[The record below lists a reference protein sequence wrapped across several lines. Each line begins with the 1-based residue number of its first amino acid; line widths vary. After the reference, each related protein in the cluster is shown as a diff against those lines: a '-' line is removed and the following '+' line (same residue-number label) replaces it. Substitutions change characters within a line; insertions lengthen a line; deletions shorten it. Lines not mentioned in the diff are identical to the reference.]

1 VKKKESLF
9 IHDIINKLSKI
20 DGYVEMLKDQGTEK
34 DDKVLKIERA
44 TKEAFEL
51 VNIYKNRIQSAD
63 ELANCIESKQAVA
76 SIQGQS
82 ISKTGG
88 WELDVQSKNFH
99 FNSETFRTYG
109 LNIGTPVSFI
119 MGLNFFVEHDR
130 SLLLNCFET
139 AISQGVSFDNEL
151 EFIDAQGN
159 HKWVRLIGAAFNNE
173 RGVVFKIAGTLQ
185 DITDKKER
193 EIFEWL
199 GNAEALTF
207 KMALDKFAIVAKTD
221 NQGNITYV
229 NDYFCEISKYSRDEL
244 LGSNHRIL
252 NSGHH
257 PKEFFEQ
264 MWSTIS
270 SGKPWRNQ
278 IKNHAKDGS
287 YYWVD
292 TTIAPIL
299 LDGKIIEY
307 VAFRYD
313 VTKEKRRQEISFQ
326 IAHLRA
332 RFLDISSNK
341 KTLFDYLM
349 RKILDLTES
358 DSGFLGDIQHDLT
371 KPSFKPF
378 VSSDDSWS
386 VEKINLLFGEA
397 IEKGKPFFIESY
409 LKQPIEHQ
417 FPVIGLPVYFSGQ
430 MIAMMGISKTNGSFR
445 EDIFEELSP
454 LLDVFGE
461 MIHAFNLQEDLNNQ
475 TKMALHNAKLA
486 SIGLLSASVGHEIN
500 NPLAIIKGFLS
511 VAEGDLKQLGVKDPH
526 IFGMFSKMELALER
540 IEGIVKGLRSFS
552 RSDENDL
559 GDFYVCELVMET
571 HSMLKELYAKEG
583 VVLELNGLYEKVQIH
598 GSRGRLQQVLVN
610 LIANAKDATEGKPLR
625 KVIVSAF
632 VVSGVF
638 ELSVADNGCGLSEE
652 LKMKIFEPF
661 FTTKDV
667 NKGTGLGLSLVNTMV
682 KELNGKIEIDSTL
695 GLGSK
700 FTLKIPIQLLKE
712 ALKDEIS
719 SPIKPTLQSQIH
731 CSVLIVDDEEDLR
744 DILSHI
750 LSRFGISVHQAHNG
764 QIALDMVQ
772 NGSYDLIISDISM
785 PVMDGFALLE
795 ALQHLKNI
803 RLPKFIFMTGGVDV
817 ESEAIKSHA
826 SRIDGIFPK
835 PFSKSTIFEKIS
847 QLFPDKI
854 VSISPKS

>member
-1 VKKKESLF
+1 
-9 IHDIINKLSKI
+9 
-20 DGYVEMLKDQGTEK
+20 
-34 DDKVLKIERA
+34 
-44 TKEAFEL
+44 
-51 VNIYKNRIQSAD
+51 
-63 ELANCIESKQAVA
+63 
-76 SIQGQS
+76 
-82 ISKTGG
+82 
-88 WELDVQSKNFH
+88 
-99 FNSETFRTYG
+99 
-109 LNIGTPVSFI
+109 
-119 MGLNFFVEHDR
+119 MGLKFFDEHDR
-130 SLLLNCFET
+130 SFLLNRFET
-139 AISQGVSFDNEL
+139 AIGQGLSFDNEL

-159 HKWVRLIGAAFNNE
+159 HKWVRLIGAAFTNE
-173 RGVVFKIAGTLQ
+173 FGQIFKIAGTLQ

-193 EIFEWL
+193 DIFEWL
-199 GNAEALTF
+199 GNAEALSF

-221 NQGNITYV
+221 IQGTITYV
-229 NDYFCEISKYSRDEL
+229 NDFFCEISKYRRDEL
-244 LGSNHRIL
+244 IGSNHRIL

-257 PKEFFEQ
+257 SKDFFEQ
-264 MWSTIS
+264 MWATIS

-292 TTIAPIL
+292 TTIAPIIVN
-299 LDGKIIEY
+299 GKVIEY

-313 VTKEKRRQEISFQ
+313 ITKEKRRQEITSQ

-349 RKILDLTES
+349 KKILELTGS
-358 DSGFLGDIQHDLT
+358 DSGLLGEVQYDLT
-371 KPSFKPF
+371 KSSFKPF
-378 VSSDDSWS
+378 AFTDDSWS
-386 VEKINLLFGEA
+386 DDAINFFFAEA
-397 IEKGKPFFIESY
+397 TEKGKPFFIESY
-409 LKQPIEHQ
+409 LKQPITNQ
-417 FPVIGLPVYFSGQ
+417 FSSLGLPVFFSGK
-430 MIAMMGISKTNGSFR
+430 MIALMGVSKRSGFFR

-500 NPLAIIKGFLS
+500 NPLAIIKGFLC
-511 VAEGDLKQLGVKDPH
+511 VAEGDLKQLGIKDPH
-526 IFGMFSKMELALER
+526 IFEKFSKMELALNR

-559 GDFYVCELVMET
+559 RDFYVCELVMET

-583 VVLELNGLYEKVQIH
+583 VILELNGLYEKVQIH

-610 LIANAKDATEGKPLR
+610 LLANAKDATEGKPFR

-632 VVSGVF
+632 VVNGAF
-638 ELSVADNGCGLSEE
+638 EISVADNGCGLSEE

-695 GLGSK
+695 GFGSK
-700 FTLKIPIQLLKE
+700 FTLKIPILLMKE
-712 ALKDEIS
+712 ALKDETPFAIQN
-719 SPIKPTLQSQIH
+719 TLQSQIH

-750 LSRFGISVHQAHNG
+750 LTRFGISVYQAHNG

-772 NGSYDLIISDISM
+772 NYSYDLIISDISM
-785 PVMDGFALLE
+785 PVMDGLALLE

-803 RLPKFIFMTGGVDV
+803 CLPKFMFMTGGVDV
-817 ESEAIKSHA
+817 ESESIKSYA
-826 SRIDGIFPK
+826 SRIDGIFAK
-835 PFSKSTIFEKIS
+835 PFSRSTIFEKIS
-847 QLFPDKI
+847 QLFPDKM
-854 VSISPKS
+854 VSISPKT

>member
-1 VKKKESLF
+1 MQKKESLF

-20 DGYVEMLKDQGTEK
+20 DGYVEMLKDQGAEK

-44 TKEAFEL
+44 TKEALNL
-51 VNIYKNRIQSAD
+51 VNIYKNRLKTAD
-63 ELANCIESKQAVA
+63 EVVKSIESTQPVA
-76 SIQGQS
+76 INQSQS

-88 WELDVQSKNFH
+88 WELEVQSKHFH
-99 FNSETFRTYG
+99 FNSETFRIYG
-109 LNIGTPVSFI
+109 LHIGTPVNFI
-119 MGLNFFVEHDR
+119 MGLNFFDEHDR
-130 SLLLNCFET
+130 LFLLNCFET
-139 AISQGVSFDNEL
+139 AISQGESFDNEL

-159 HKWVRLIGAAFNNE
+159 HKWVRIIGAAFTNDQGNI
-173 RGVVFKIAGTLQ
+173 FKIAGTLQ

-193 EIFEWL
+193 DIFEWL
-199 GNAEALTF
+199 GNAEALSF
-207 KMALDKFAIVAKTD
+207 KMALDKYAIVAKTD
-221 NQGNITYV
+221 HQGNITYV
-229 NDYFCEISKYSRDEL
+229 NDYFCEISKFSRDEL
-244 LGSNHRIL
+244 LGRNHRVL

-270 SGKPWRNQ
+270 SGRSWRNQ
-278 IKNHAKDGS
+278 IKNRAKDGS

-299 LDGKIIEY
+299 VNGKIIEY

-313 VTKEKRRQEISFQ
+313 VTKEKRRQEVSSQ

-349 RKILDLTES
+349 KKILELTGCE
-358 DSGFLGDIQHDLT
+358 SGFLGDIQHDLT

-386 VEKINLLFGEA
+386 VERINLFFGEA
-397 IEKGKPFFIESY
+397 IEKGKPFFIDSY
-409 LKQPIEHQ
+409 LKQPTTPQ
-417 FPVIGLPVYFSGQ
+417 FPILGLPVYFSGQ
-430 MIAMMGISKTNGSFR
+430 MIAMIGVSKNSGSFR
-445 EDIFEELSP
+445 EDIFEDLFP

-511 VAEGDLKQLGVKDPH
+511 VADGDLKQLGVTDPH
-526 IFGMFSKMELALER
+526 IFEMFSKMELALDR

-559 GDFYVCELVMET
+559 RDFYVCELVMET

-583 VVLELNGLYEKVQIH
+583 VALELNGLYEKVQIH

-610 LIANAKDATEGKPLR
+610 LIANAKDATEGKPFR
-625 KVIVSAF
+625 RVTVSAF
-632 VVSGVF
+632 VVNGVF
-638 ELSVADNGCGLSEE
+638 EISVEDNGCGLSEE

-682 KELNGKIEIDSTL
+682 KELNGIIEIDSTL

-700 FTLKIPIQLLKE
+700 FTLKIPILLLKP
-712 ALKDEIS
+712 ALKDETP
-719 SPIKPTLQSQIH
+719 SPIKKTLQSQIH

-750 LSRFGISVHQAHNG
+750 LSRFGISVDQAVNG
-764 QIALDMVQ
+764 QMALEMVQ
-772 NGSYDLIISDISM
+772 KGCYDLIISDISM

-803 RLPKFIFMTGGVDV
+803 RLLKFIFMTGGVDV
-817 ESEAIKSHA
+817 ESESIKLYS

>member
-1 VKKKESLF
+1 MQKKESLF

-20 DGYVEMLKDQGTEK
+20 DGYVDMLKDLGTENN
-34 DDKVLKIERA
+34 DKVLKIEKA
-44 TKEAFEL
+44 TKEAFDL
-51 VNIYKNRIQSAD
+51 VNIFKNRIQTAD
-63 ELANCIESKQAVA
+63 EFYKSIGSAPSLAVNH
-76 SIQGQS
+76 GQS

-88 WELDVQSKNFH
+88 WELDVASKTFQ
-99 FNSETFRTYG
+99 FNSETFRIYG
-109 LNIGTPVSFI
+109 LHIGTKVDFI
-119 MGLNFFVEHDR
+119 TGLNFFDEHGR
-130 SLLLNCFET
+130 SFLLNCFET
-139 AISQGVSFDNEL
+139 AISQGVSFDNEF

-159 HKWVRLIGAAFNNE
+159 HKWVRLIGAAFTNE
-173 RGVVFKIAGTLQ
+173 LGLIFKIAGSLQ
-185 DITDKKER
+185 DITDQKER
-193 EIFEWL
+193 DILEWL
-199 GNAEALTF
+199 GNAEALSF

-221 NQGNITYV
+221 VQGTITYV
-229 NDYFCEISKYSRDEL
+229 NDYFCEISKYRRDEL
-244 LGSNHRIL
+244 IGSNHRIL

-257 PKEFFEQ
+257 SKDFFEQ
-264 MWSTIS
+264 MWTTIS

-299 LDGKIIEY
+299 VNGKIIEY

-313 VTKEKRRQEISFQ
+313 VTKEKRRQEITSQ

-341 KTLFDYLM
+341 HTLFDYLLK
-349 RKILDLTES
+349 KIIELTGS
-358 DSGFLGDIQHDLT
+358 DSGFLGDIQYDLT
-371 KPSFKPF
+371 NPSFKPF
-378 VSSDDSWS
+378 ASTDDSWS
-386 VEKINLLFGEA
+386 VERINLLFGEA

-409 LKQPIEHQ
+409 LKQPITNQ
-417 FPVIGLPVYFSGQ
+417 SPVIGLPVYFSGE
-430 MIAMMGISKTNGSFR
+430 MIAMMGVSKTNGSFR

-454 LLDVFGE
+454 LIDVFGE
-461 MIHAFNLQEDLNNQ
+461 MIHAFNLQENLKNQ

-511 VAEGDLKQLGVKDPH
+511 VAEGDLKQLGVIDPH
-526 IFGMFSKMELALER
+526 IFEMFSKMELALDR

-571 HSMLKELYAKEG
+571 YSMLKELYAKDG
-583 VVLELNGLYEKVQIH
+583 VTLELNGLYEKVQIY

-610 LIANAKDATEGKPLR
+610 LIANAKDATEGKPFR

-632 VVSGVF
+632 VVNGVF

-682 KELNGKIEIDSTL
+682 KELNGKIEIDTTL

-700 FTLKIPIQLLKE
+700 FTLKIPVLLKE
-712 ALKDEIS
+712 ALKDETL
-719 SPIKPTLQSQIH
+719 PTIKPAPQAQIH

-750 LSRFGISVHQAHNG
+750 LSRFGMSVQQALNG
-764 QIALDMVQ
+764 QMALEMVQ

-817 ESEAIKSHA
+817 ESESIKSCA
-826 SRIDGIFPK
+826 SRIDGIFAK